1 MRIKESAQTEPEAW
15 EAEYDL
21 FCCEH
26 AHEQDADKQLA
37 DDPDY
42 ASWSDTL
49 EGMHEH

>member
-21 FCCEH
+21 YLCECTRSVEV
-26 AHEQDADKQLA
+26 EQLLA